1 MTSTHDP
8 KPLTEAELKEMEA
21 MTWAEGDLGELLD
34 QRDRLIAEVRRL
46 RAQVSE
52 YGDAL
57 MLYGA
62 ASSWGSDSGAGIDT
76 QVWEPAN
83 PEYRNQPGYQRAR
96 EALGWGS
103 PDEPC
108 DNPSCDGVKGDK
120 TFGDAH
126 RCFKDGRWLDDNEEM

>member
-1 MTSTHDP
+1 MTPSSP
-8 KPLTEAELKEMEA
+8 KPLTEAELKEIADGCHPWGVYED
-21 MTWAEGDLGELLD
+21 WEVVL
-34 QRDRLIAEVRRL
+34 RLIAEVRRL
-46 RAQVSE
+46 RAQVTE

-96 EALGWGS
+96 DALGWGS
-103 PDEPC
+103 PDASC

-126 RCFKDGRWLDDNEEM
+126 RCFKDGRWLDDGSEM